1 MIRSALNCD
10 RMIPLSVRLTNFA
23 SLAEDNLTCVL
34 VCDQR
39 HRGRSTAKLLTKD
52 EARRIADNIT
62 KLPELV
68 PHVLTPALAHL
79 HGAPLVV
86 SILDR

>member
-1 MIRSALNCD
+1 MITSVLNCD

-39 HRGRSTAKLLTKD
+39 HRGRSTAKLLSKD
-52 EARRIADNIT
+52 EARGIAANIA
-62 KLPELV
+62 KLLEL
-68 PHVLTPALAHL
+68 L
-79 HGAPLVV
+79 
-86 SILDR
+86 RKE